1 MNELIAFLRA
11 RLHEDERG
19 ALAASPVS
27 WPSNVEEDE
36 GVGGIT
42 VAASSGD
49 QSRATVAHLARY
61 APARV
66 LQEIEAKR
74 RILDELVGFVAEA
87 EFLPVDEG
95 NTTKAMA
102 VGVVRLLAL
111 PYADHAAYLEKWRP

>member
-19 ALAASPVS
+19 ARAASPVS
-27 WPSNVEEDE
+27 WPSNAEEDE
-36 GVGGIT
+36 G
-42 VAASSGD
+42 AASSGD
-49 QSRATVAHLARY
+49 QARATAAYLARY

-111 PYADHAAYLEKWRP
+111 PYAGHAAYLEKWRP

>member
-11 RLHEDERG
+11 RLNEDERG

-27 WPSNVEEDE
+27 WPSNVEEGE
-36 GVGGIT
+36 GGIT
-42 VAASSGD
+42 VAGSSGD
-49 QSRATVAHLARY
+49 QSRAAVAHLVRY

-74 RILDELVGFVAEA
+74 RILDELTGFVAEA

-102 VGVVRLLAL
+102 FGVVRLLAL
-111 PYADHAAYLEKWRP
+111 PYADHAAYLAKWRP

>member
-19 ALAASPVS
+19 ALAASSVS
-27 WPSNVEEDE
+27 WPLNAEEDE

-49 QSRATVAHLARY
+49 QSRAIVAHLARY

-74 RILDELVGFVAEA
+74 RILDELAGFVAEA

-111 PYADHAAYLEKWRP
+111 PYADHEAYLDKWRP